1 MRVAASLIVHNELDR
16 YLIPCLMHLQ
26 KWVDVIVI
34 LDDNSTDGTQ
44 DVLRGLTWDCE
55 VVVRGNESVTFR
67 ENEGAARSTLS
78 ELTLEQQPDWVL
90 AIDADEFVG
99 NGTQVRE
106 CLETDNGPLVWKLC
120 MSEVW
125 KVNSEKMYIRI
136 DGGWRPHEAPILW
149 STRIAGQHGIQAKEL
164 ASGRVSSEV
173 LRENSR
179 RAGVTGQQVFHFGW
193 TSEPER
199 ERRWRRYHEQDG
211 GRFHASQHI
220 ASIMYPDERVHLCGQ
235 GWPEGLDRGLI
246 IGAVDRV

>member
-1 MRVAASLIVHNELDR
+1 MKIAASLIVHNELDR
-16 YLIPCLMHLQ
+16 YLVHCLTHLA
-26 KWVDVIVI
+26 KWVDVIVV
-34 LDDNSTDGTQ
+34 LDDGSTDGTA
-44 DVLRGLTWDCE
+44 GLLSNHDWGCE
-55 VVVRGNESVTFR
+55 VVVSPNSGTSFR
-67 ENEGAARSTLS
+67 ENEGVARSTLTD
-78 ELTLEQQPDWVL
+78 LTLAQSPDWVL

-106 CLETDNGPLVWKLC
+106 CLEQHPDVLVWKLC

-125 KVNSEKMYIRI
+125 KVTPSQMLIRI

-149 STRIAGQHGIQAKEL
+149 STKIPGPHGIAAKEL
-164 ASGRVSSEV
+164 ASGRVGPEI

-179 RAGVTGQQVFHFGW
+179 RGGVTGEQIFHFGW
-193 TSEPER
+193 TNEQER

-220 ASIMYPDERVHLCGQ
+220 ASIMYPDERVQLCEQ
-235 GWPEGLDRGLI
+235 DWPEGLDRGMI